1 MMMSHNK
8 LTIIAIALLGIN
20 LAGHAAAKKDDPKQQ
35 EEALRQEAKTLINDV
50 GPNSARQPVTGQF
63 QMLPDEVANDKP
75 FPKVIGVIAKD
86 GAAVPVMA
94 VQKSMI
100 DQLTRYD
107 RKDVTLM
114 GKYLDKG
121 DKGKWLIV
129 DEVIVPSTGG
139 PVVRR
144 KRGGL

>member
-1 MMMSHNK
+1 MKKTVSHAFVICA
-8 LTIIAIALLGIN
+8 LTIMCLES
-20 LAGHAAAKKDDPKQQ
+20 HAAAKKDDPKQQ
-35 EEALRQEAKTLINDV
+35 EEAIRQEAKTLINDV
-50 GPNSARQPVTGQF
+50 GPNSARLPVTGQF
-63 QMLPDEVANDKP
+63 QILPDEVANDKP
-75 FPKVIGVIAKD
+75 LPKVVGLISKD

-94 VQKSMI
+94 LQKSMI
-100 DQLTRYD
+100 EQLTRYD
-107 RKDVTLM
+107 KKDVTVM

-139 PVVRR
+139 PAVRR